1 VTEPALEQ
9 TRRDWED
16 LAEVDPYWA
25 IAGNADLK
33 YGGWDQEEF
42 FRSGERVVADV
53 MAVGEELGH
62 PTARGAALDFG
73 CGYGRL
79 TRALAGR
86 FNECVGLDISGRM
99 VQGAR
104 EMNAAVAGASF
115 EVNERPD
122 LRLFA
127 DERFDLILAK
137 SVLGH
142 SPSREV
148 VLGYVTEFVRCLR
161 PGGLAV
167 FQAPNAMDL
176 RHRIQHHR
184 RIYLALRRLGLSPE
198 FLYRRLRTSPMQ
210 VIFVPERE
218 VLDHL
223 ATLGVTVLDVR
234 DNRKRPVPSSTY
246 YVTR

>member
-33 YGGWDQEEF
+33 YGGWDRDEF

-53 MAVGEELGH
+53 MAAGEALGR
-62 PTARGAALDFG
+62 PLARGAALDFG

-79 TRALAGR
+79 TRALAAR
-86 FNECVGLDISGRM
+86 FDECVGLDISARM
-99 VQGAR
+99 VEGAR
-104 EMNAAVAGASF
+104 ELNAAVAGASF

-122 LRLFA
+122 LRLFP

-234 DNRKRPVPSSTY
+234 DNRKRPVPSTTY

>member
-1 VTEPALEQ
+1 
-9 TRRDWED
+9 
-16 LAEVDPYWA
+16 
-25 IAGNADLK
+25 
-33 YGGWDQEEF
+33 
-42 FRSGERVVADV
+42 
-53 MAVGEELGH
+53 
-62 PTARGAALDFG
+62 
-73 CGYGRL
+73 
-79 TRALAGR
+79 
-86 FNECVGLDISGRM
+86 M

-148 VLGYVTEFVRCLR
+148 VLAYVSEFVRCLR

-184 RIYLALRRLGLSPE
+184 RIYLTLRRLGLSPE

>member
-1 VTEPALEQ
+1 MAEPALQQ
-9 TRRDWED
+9 TQRDWED

-25 IAGNADLK
+25 IAGNAELK
-33 YGGWDQEEF
+33 YGGWDPEEF
-42 FRSGERVVADV
+42 FRSGERLVADV
-53 MAVGEELGH
+53 MAAADELQR
-62 PTARGAALDFG
+62 PAERGAALDFG

-86 FNECVGLDISGRM
+86 FTECTGLDISERM
-99 VQGAR
+99 VRGAR
-104 EMNAAVAGASF
+104 DLNAAVANAAF
-115 EVNERPD
+115 EVNERSDLQRFPD
-122 LRLFA
+122 H
-127 DERFDLILAK
+127 RFDFILAK

-148 VLGYVTEFVRCLR
+148 VLGYVDEFVRCLR

-167 FQAPNAMDL
+167 FSVPSSMGL

-184 RIYLALRRLGLSPE
+184 RIYLTLRRFGLSPE

-210 VIFVPERE
+210 VIFVPERQ

-223 ATLGVTVLDVR
+223 ATLGATVLDVR